1 MSSSWAYGS
10 LPSLALAQSDAVTKA
25 FAAST
30 WRGPSYTDHLVNLKQ
45 VLDALGWSG
54 KLLPE
59 ITAGFLPSP
68 TVLDALKL
76 SIVTNNAVWQNQI
89 TQVLSSQQTLLGLA
103 ARKDFAPAF
112 EAISDTLVRYGGVQT
127 VLGSIL
133 ADTDRRADLLRGYST
148 PPGIRYDT
156 FLNRLPGRPSPR
168 RVALAQHS
176 GDVQSG
182 LLVVE
187 SLTAPGL
194 DEVEATELVEEFTDL
209 LVEPWREAPTRMR
222 EALLVRLDMLDPE
235 ISELIRGGWEDVER
249 AGPAAAS
256 KIAHC
261 AAEVLSRTLRALA
274 PSPEV
279 IAWVGHH
286 HPREKGLLSG
296 QGQPTRAA
304 RVRYALRDRPRRD
317 RRLAEAQIDALI
329 KLFTDTN
336 DVLQPAKHE
345 TSVTIMVA
353 ATHLQT
359 VENAVALIIS
369 QVD

>member
-1 MSSSWAYGS
+1 MSSNWTYGAV
-10 LPSLALAQSDAVTKA
+10 PALSFAQSDAITRA
-25 FAAST
+25 LAASI
-30 WRGPSYTDHLVNLKQ
+30 WRTPSYADHLLNLNQ
-45 VLDALGWSG
+45 NVLDALGRSG
-54 KLLPE
+54 RLTE
-59 ITAGFLPSP
+59 ITAGLWSQPK
-68 TVLDALKL
+68 VLNALSQ
-76 SIVTNNAVWQNQI
+76 SIFTKNAVWQNQLD
-89 TQVLSSQQTLLGLA
+89 QVLSSQQTLLGLA

-112 EAISDTLVRYGGVQT
+112 EAIGDTLIRYGGVQA
-127 VLGSIL
+127 VLGSAL
-133 ADTDRRADLLRGYST
+133 ADTGRNADLLRGYT
-148 PPGIRYDT
+148 APPAIRYDT
-156 FLNRLPGRPSPR
+156 FLDRLPGRPSPR
-168 RVALAQHS
+168 RVVLAGHS
-176 GDVQSG
+176 GEVQSG

-194 DEVEATELVEEFTDL
+194 DEDEATELADEFTE
-209 LVEPWREAPTRMR
+209 LVEPWRETPTRVR
-222 EALLVRLDMLDPE
+222 EALLIRLGMLDPE

-279 IAWVGHH
+279 IAWIRDH
-286 HPREKGLLSG
+286 HPRDKGLLTD

-304 RVRYALRDRPRRD
+304 RVRYTLRERPKRD

-329 KLFTDTN
+329 KLFADTN

-345 TSVTIMVA
+345 TSVSLMVA
-353 ATHLQT
+353 ATHLLT